1 MEYEYKGYYFY
12 ANNDVFR
19 EPIGTCT
26 AGTIGIAVIYFAL
39 MKAMNIEDFL
49 SIYSVGLIKN
59 ESK

>member
-1 MEYEYKGYYFY
+1 MDYEYQNYYFY

-26 AGTIGIAVIYFAL
+26 AGTIGIAIYYFAS
-39 MKAMNIEDFL
+39 MKALSTEEFL
-49 SIYSVGLIKN
+49 KLYSVNIKN